1 MGVICMLITPKRGY
15 RVCLHC
21 GKILL
26 SKQVVD
32 GKFNGKKVKVCPYC
46 NEPEKIS
53 TGNDIIYLPGLKTYI
68 ISAISGIS
76 YKLIVDELF
85 MPKCE
90 YLGYCT
96 ESQGCGRKDRKG

>member
-1 MGVICMLITPKRGY
+1 MGEIRMLITPKRGY

-32 GKFNGKKVKVCPYC
+32 GKFNGKKVKVCPFC

-53 TGNDIIYLPGLKTYI
+53 TGNDIINDYQAMDLFKIVGFKSKEFFLTPELEAKYEEM
-68 ISAISGIS
+68 
-76 YKLIVDELF
+76 YDNCLI
-85 MPKCE
+85 PKE
-90 YLGYCT
+90 V
-96 ESQGCGRKDRKG
+96 RI